1 MASLLGTSSIR
12 ASPSLS
18 SSSSSSSSS
27 STPSISPI
35 CFRPGRIC
43 GRVLNA
49 GIQIRPKKNRSRHH
63 VSVMNVATEINS
75 TEQQVGKFDSKKSAR
90 PVYPFAAIVGQD
102 EMKLCLLLNVIDP
115 KIGGVMIMGDRG
127 TGKSTTVRSLVDL
140 LPEIT
145 VVAGDPYNSDPLD
158 PEFMGVEELTVNVQ
172 RGEDDDTGEK
182 VRRREL
188 RGKI

>member
-12 ASPSLS
+12 ASPSL

-43 GRVLNA
+43 GRALNA

-75 TEQQVGKFDSKKSAR
+75 TEQQ
-90 PVYPFAAIVGQD
+90 
-102 EMKLCLLLNVIDP
+102 
-115 KIGGVMIMGDRG
+115 
-127 TGKSTTVRSLVDL
+127 
-140 LPEIT
+140 
-145 VVAGDPYNSDPLD
+145 
-158 PEFMGVEELTVNVQ
+158 
-172 RGEDDDTGEK
+172 
-182 VRRREL
+182 
-188 RGKI
+188 